1 MVLKK
6 QYGANN
12 SCKFSYAFW
21 MVAYAIAL
29 LNNML

>member
-12 SCKFSYAFW
+12 RRKFSYAFW
-21 MVAYAIAL
+21 MVPYAIAL
-29 LNNML
+29 LNKML